1 MKKWK
6 KEEIVAKLKKNMTYH
21 FLAGSLT
28 NWAILTV
35 PFHHI
40 CVYSK
45 QATNSAHH
53 GATTFHHHHHHLAGR
68 SYDEET
74 AANTVDEKN

>member
-1 MKKWK
+1 
-6 KEEIVAKLKKNMTYH
+6 
-21 FLAGSLT
+21 
-28 NWAILTV
+28 
-35 PFHHI
+35 
-40 CVYSK
+40 VYTPSK

-53 GATTFHHHHHHLAGR
+53 GATTFHHHHHLAGR

>member
-1 MKKWK
+1 
-6 KEEIVAKLKKNMTYH
+6 
-21 FLAGSLT
+21 
-28 NWAILTV
+28 
-35 PFHHI
+35 
-40 CVYSK
+40 VYTPSK

-74 AANTVDEKN
+74 AANTVDEKK